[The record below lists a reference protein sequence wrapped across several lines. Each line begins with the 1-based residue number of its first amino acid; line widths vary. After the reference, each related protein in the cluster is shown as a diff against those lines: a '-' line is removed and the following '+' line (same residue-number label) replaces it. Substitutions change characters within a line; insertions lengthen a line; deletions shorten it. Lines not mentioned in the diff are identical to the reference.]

1 MKYLVDTD
9 WVIHYL
15 NGDHSIRERL
25 DEVRD
30 EGVAVSI
37 VTLAEVYEGVSQSPD
52 AVAEEL
58 AFLRFLGGFEVLGL
72 RDDICKLFGFERA
85 RLRSAGTLIGDF
97 DLLIGCTAV
106 VHDLTVLTN
115 NRRHF
120 ERIANI
126 ELETV

>member
-1 MKYLVDTD
+1 MRYLVDTD

-25 DEVRD
+25 DEVRH

-58 AFLRFLGGFEVLGL
+58 AFPRRFRGL
-72 RDDICKLFGFERA
+72 RIRGRYLQIVRF
-85 RLRSAGTLIGDF
+85 
-97 DLLIGCTAV
+97 
-106 VHDLTVLTN
+106 
-115 NRRHF
+115 
-120 ERIANI
+120 
-126 ELETV
+126 

>member
-52 AVAEEL
+52 AVTEEL

-72 RDDICKLFGFERA
+72 RDDICKLFGF
-85 RLRSAGTLIGDF
+85 
-97 DLLIGCTAV
+97 
-106 VHDLTVLTN
+106 
-115 NRRHF
+115 
-120 ERIANI
+120 
-126 ELETV
+126 

>member
-1 MKYLVDTD
+1 MRYLVDTD

-37 VTLAEVYEGVSQSPD
+37 VTHAEVYEGVSQSPD

>member
-1 MKYLVDTD
+1 MRYLVDTD

-25 DEVRD
+25 DEVRH

-72 RDDICKLFGFERA
+72 GDDICKLFGFERA

-106 VHDLTVLTN
+106 VHDLTVLTDN
-115 NRRHF
+115 LRHF

-126 ELETV
+126 TLEGN

>member
-1 MKYLVDTD
+1 MRYLVDTD

-15 NGDHSIRERL
+15 NGDDNICERL
-25 DEVRD
+25 DRVRD
-30 EGVAVSI
+30 DGVAVSI
-37 VTLAEVYEGVSQSPD
+37 VTLAEVYEGISQSPD
-52 AVAEEL
+52 QTAEEL
-58 AFLRFLGGFEVLGL
+58 AFLRLLGGFEVLGL

-106 VHDLTVLTN
+106 IHDLTVLTN

-120 ERIANI
+120 ERIADI
-126 ELETV
+126 ELETA

>member
-1 MKYLVDTD
+1 MRYLVDTD

-15 NGDHSIRERL
+15 NGDPSIRERL
-25 DEVRD
+25 DEARD
-30 EGVAVSI
+30 EGVAVSV
-37 VTLAEVYEGVSQSPD
+37 VTLAEVYEGISQSPD

-72 RDDICKLFGFERA
+72 GDEICKLFGFERA

-120 ERIANI
+120 ERIADI
-126 ELETV
+126 ELATV

>member
-1 MKYLVDTD
+1 MRYLVDTD

-15 NGDHSIRERL
+15 NGDLSIRERI

-120 ERIANI
+120 ERIAG
-126 ELETV
+126 LEIVSA

>member
-1 MKYLVDTD
+1 MRYLVDTD

-15 NGDHSIRERL
+15 NGNPSIRERL

-30 EGVAVSI
+30 EGVAVS
-37 VTLAEVYEGVSQSPD
+37 VLTLAEVYEGISQSPD
-52 AVAEEL
+52 AVGEEL

-72 RDDICKLFGFERA
+72 RDDICKLFGVERA
-85 RLRSAGTLIGDF
+85 RLRSVGTLIGDF

-106 VHDLTVLTN
+106 VHDLMVLTN

-120 ERIANI
+120 ERIADI

>member
-1 MKYLVDTD
+1 MRYLVDTD

-15 NGDHSIRERL
+15 NGDLSIRERI

-52 AVAEEL
+52 QAVEEL
-58 AFLRFLGGFEVLGL
+58 AFLQFLGGFEVLDL
-72 RDDICKLFGFERA
+72 RDDICRLFGFERA
-85 RLRSAGTLIGDF
+85 RLRSAGTLTGDF
-97 DLLIGCTAV
+97 DLLIACTAL
-106 VHDLTVLTN
+106 VHGLTVLTN

-120 ERIANI
+120 ERISS
-126 ELETV
+126 LEIVSA

>member
-1 MKYLVDTD
+1 MRYLVDTD

-15 NGDHSIRERL
+15 NGDDNICERL
-25 DEVRD
+25 DRVRD

-37 VTLAEVYEGVSQSPD
+37 VTLAEVYDGISHSPD
-52 AVAEEL
+52 QAAEEME
-58 AFLRFLGGFEVLGL
+58 FLRFLGGFEILGL
-72 RDDICKLFGFERA
+72 TDDICKLFGFERA

-120 ERIANI
+120 ERIAEI

>member
-1 MKYLVDTD
+1 MRYLVDTD

-25 DEVRD
+25 DEVRH

-37 VTLAEVYEGVSQSPD
+37 VTLAEVYEGVSQSLD

-72 RDDICKLFGFERA
+72 GDGICKLFGFERA

>member
-1 MKYLVDTD
+1 MRYLVDTD

-25 DEVRD
+25 DEVRH

-72 RDDICKLFGFERA
+72 GDDICKLFGFERA

-97 DLLIGCTAV
+97 DLLIC
-106 VHDLTVLTN
+106 
-115 NRRHF
+115 
-120 ERIANI
+120 
-126 ELETV
+126 